1 MKKAVCFSH
10 SNDQFETPNELMEW
24 LDFGLRYTHRGYYR
38 YRKAPGLGKLEPGS
52 LVFFY
57 KNKLL
62 VGSAVVEKASRP
74 LEKSEIE
81 RCDEIYGYD
90 DGCAEMV
97 NVVKFFP
104 NSIWVW
110 DEHDLV
116 SEDEFKAITRKK
128 LQYYV
133 TIEPNDVL
141 EIYQKV
147 AEKRQ
152 EMENRA

>member
-1 MKKAVCFSH
+1 
-10 SNDQFETPNELMEW
+10 
-24 LDFGLRYTHRGYYR
+24 
-38 YRKAPGLGKLEPGS
+38 
-52 LVFFY
+52 
-57 KNKLL
+57 
-62 VGSAVVEKASRP
+62 
-74 LEKSEIE
+74 
-81 RCDEIYGYD
+81 
-90 DGCAEMV
+90 MV